1 MRILKQN
8 PILRLVNS
16 YIVDSPQPSNI
27 SYLWNF
33 GSLLALCLGIQILT
47 GVFLAMR
54 YVPNVD
60 LAFDSIESIM
70 RDVSY
75 GWALR
80 YTHANV
86 ASFFFIFVY
95 AHIARGLYY
104 NSYKSPRVAPW
115 SIGVIILVV
124 MMAIFIIAWPFV
136 FNNLFIKLNINTALI
151 EAFMP
156 SFICWNNNIEQNN
169 RIKAINRIGPHNYN
183 VLCII
188 IGGLLGDMWGT
199 KIPGIILN
207 SVRFA
212 LEQSIKNSAYLIS
225 VWTELKLLGYCS
237 DVSPITI
244 TKPNGFSNI
253 RFYLFTFTSLFL
265 IFEGFYTFVYRS
277 SAPVGRYIKSVP
289 VWIELYFSPITIAH
303 WFMQDGSRQSGQGV

>member
-1 MRILKQN
+1 M
-8 PILRLVNS
+8 NS
-16 YIVDSPQPSNI
+16 YIVDSPQPTNI

-54 YVPNVD
+54 YSTHID

-115 SIGVIILVV
+115 SIGVIILVL
-124 MMAIFIIAWPFV
+124 MMASFIIAWPFD
-136 FNNLFIKLNINTALI
+136 FNNLFLNLNTTLI

-156 SFICWNNNIEQNN
+156 SLICFNNDIEQ
-169 RIKAINRIGPHNYN
+169 K
-183 VLCII
+183 
-188 IGGLLGDMWGT
+188 
-199 KIPGIILN
+199 
-207 SVRFA
+207 
-212 LEQSIKNSAYLIS
+212 
-225 VWTELKLLGYCS
+225 
-237 DVSPITI
+237 
-244 TKPNGFSNI
+244 
-253 RFYLFTFTSLFL
+253 
-265 IFEGFYTFVYRS
+265 
-277 SAPVGRYIKSVP
+277 
-289 VWIELYFSPITIAH
+289 
-303 WFMQDGSRQSGQGV
+303 